1 MPRRF
6 EAEWVG
12 DNAYLQQLI
21 VYIHLNPIRAGLVED
36 PEFAQRFED
45 LDRTLAE
52 RAERESK

>member
-1 MPRRF
+1 VSDDVV
-6 EAEWVG
+6 EV
-12 DNAYLQQLI
+12 DYLI

-45 LDRTLAE
+45 LDRALAE